1 MGRRYKAK
9 IKCEAEMIVWITE
22 DVSGNQEI
30 EDIEEV
36 LEIDEFDIKD
46 VIY

>member
-1 MGRRYKAK
+1 MSKRYKAK

-36 LEIDEFDIKD
+36 LEIEDYDIKD
-46 VIY
+46 IIY